1 LFKDYTDLFEGIMH
15 RFIETEGLTAQQ
27 FYSAVSRELDEQLD
41 KDRAFASVLLSAIE
55 FESFCT
61 MMSDVHEGRGVVFCP
76 PLISLEEDFYG
87 DQDQDVIPGAAMAK
101 TPFSSEYEGGLGFDS
116 ALCKDSKVDR
126 SSLHTNTN
134 DSDVKEYKMYGN
146 TEQGSKA
153 EEKIQIESSDCK

>member
-1 LFKDYTDLFEGIMH
+1 MH

-41 KDRAFASVLLSAIE
+41 KDRAFAS
-55 FESFCT
+55 
-61 MMSDVHEGRGVVFCP
+61 
-76 PLISLEEDFYG
+76 
-87 DQDQDVIPGAAMAK
+87 IPGAAMGK